1 MFDKKFENLTLSPRQ
16 DMKMVEALIEVK
28 PLLLDAE
35 QILDPY
41 KEKFQEIEEYYG
53 HKFIEGKDEIVTT
66 DADDEEV
73 NKTMVQIY

>member
-41 KEKFQEIEEYYG
+41 KEKFQEIEE
-53 HKFIEGKDEIVTT
+53 
-66 DADDEEV
+66 
-73 NKTMVQIY
+73 